1 MQTSDP
7 VLLKKHGTIA
17 VVTLNRPERK
27 NAIDETTHH
36 MLRNTLKAVRRDE
49 ELRAVILTG
58 VGDSFC
64 AGGDLKAAAKEG
76 ANLIPLQR
84 MKRVKN
90 ITGALIML
98 LYEFPIPTIA
108 AVNGSA
114 MGMGL
119 NIALAC
125 DIRIASEKAKFGAVF
140 VKRGLH
146 PDAGGT
152 YYIPRLAGTQKAY
165 ELLLTGDM
173 FSAEDAL
180 KYKLVNRV
188 VPHGK
193 LMEETMSMAQKISE
207 NAPVPIRM
215 MKQILRRCL
224 DSSLDEILLHEVP
237 AQALCITSDDAREGF
252 SAFLEKRKPEFK
264 GK

>member
-1 MQTSDP
+1 MTYQHILYDVESRIA
-7 VLLKKHGTIA
+7 TI
-17 VVTLNRPERK
+17 TLNRPERK

-49 ELRAVILTG
+49 EIRAVILTG
-58 VGDSFC
+58 VGDSFS

-90 ITGALIML
+90 ITGALILL

-125 DIRIASEKAKFGAVF
+125 DIRVASDKAKFGAVF

-173 FSAEDAL
+173 FSAQDAL

-193 LMEETMSMAQKISE
+193 LMEEALGVAQKISD

-215 MKQILRRCL
+215 MKQILRRSL
-224 DSSLDEILLHEVP
+224 DASLDEVLLQEVP

-252 SAFLEKRKPEFK
+252 SAFLEKRKPQFK

>member
-1 MQTSDP
+1 MQSNEP
-7 VLLKKHGTIA
+7 VLLEKHGHIA

-27 NAIDETTHH
+27 NAIDDTTHH

-49 ELRAVILTG
+49 DIRALILTG
-58 VGDSFC
+58 AGDAFC

-90 ITGALIML
+90 LTGALILL
-98 LYEFPIPTIA
+98 LYEFPVPTIA

-152 YYIPRLAGTQKAY
+152 YFVPQHAGIANAY
-165 ELLLTGDM
+165 ELLLTGEM

-180 KYKLVNRV
+180 KYRLVNRV
-188 VPHGK
+188 VQHEK
-193 LMEETMSMAQKISE
+193 LKEETHDMAKKIVE
-207 NAPVPIRM
+207 NAPVPIRL
-215 MKQILRRCL
+215 MKQILRRSL
-224 DSSLDEILLHEVP
+224 RSSLDEVLFQEVP
-237 AQALCITSDDAREGF
+237 AQALCITSEDAREGI